1 MAASSRGL
9 IWGLSSDDKGI
20 TTSSWSH
27 TWKALE
33 WDRVRAVGRRAMA
46 QHFFGNSGSMTLQS
60 TPKSDHHHSSKMPD
74 DGFNSTGETLS
85 FVTLDDS
92 NEQQSEDSGI
102 SVSKTSTRSSLGNST
117 MEDAAV
123 LSPPNSRIDEIGKKA
138 QELIERINER
148 RAMDQHV
155 MNSFEEKLIK
165 KVSEMCQ
172 QVKEQMFEYYEQ
184 HSQGMEASITE
195 LSEVLERSSQLSIEL
210 QGASQ
215 TLAAINKGLQHS
227 TEQ

>member
-1 MAASSRGL
+1 MA
-9 IWGLSSDDKGI
+9 
-20 TTSSWSH
+20 
-27 TWKALE
+27 
-33 WDRVRAVGRRAMA
+33 
-46 QHFFGNSGSMTLQS
+46 LQS
-60 TPKSDHHHSSKMPD
+60 TPKAGHHHHSSAKVPD
-74 DGFNSTGETLS
+74 DGFNSTDETLL
-85 FVTLDDS
+85 FVSLDDS

-102 SVSKTSTRSSLGNST
+102 EVSKTSTRSSLGIST
-117 MEDAAV
+117 MEEAAV
-123 LSPPNSRIDEIGKKA
+123 MAPISSRIEVVGKKA
-138 QELIERINER
+138 QDLIERINER

-184 HSQGMEASITE
+184 YSQGMEASIAE
-195 LSEVLERSSQLSIEL
+195 LSEVLERSSRMSMEL

>member
-1 MAASSRGL
+1 
-9 IWGLSSDDKGI
+9 
-20 TTSSWSH
+20 
-27 TWKALE
+27 
-33 WDRVRAVGRRAMA
+33 MA

-60 TPKSDHHHSSKMPD
+60 TPKSGHHHSSKMPD

-85 FVTLDDS
+85 FVTLNDS
-92 NEQQSEDSGI
+92 NDEDSGI
-102 SVSKTSTRSSLGNST
+102 SVSKTSTRSSLGDST

-123 LSPPNSRIDEIGKKA
+123 LSPPNSQIDEIGKKA
-138 QELIERINER
+138 QDLIERINER

-195 LSEVLERSSQLSIEL
+195 LSEVLERSSQLSMEL

-227 TEQ
+227 TEH

>member
-1 MAASSRGL
+1 
-9 IWGLSSDDKGI
+9 
-20 TTSSWSH
+20 
-27 TWKALE
+27 
-33 WDRVRAVGRRAMA
+33 MA

-60 TPKSDHHHSSKMPD
+60 TPKAGHHHLSAKAPD

-85 FVTLDDS
+85 FVSLDDT
-92 NEQQSEDSGI
+92 NEQPSEDSGI
-102 SVSKTSTRSSLGNST
+102 GVSQTSTRSLPGSSSMEEAVALPPTNSQ
-117 MEDAAV
+117 
-123 LSPPNSRIDEIGKKA
+123 IDVIGKKA
-138 QELIERINER
+138 QDLIERINER

-172 QVKEQMFEYYEQ
+172 QVKEHMFEYYEQ

-195 LSEVLERSSQLSIEL
+195 LSEVLERSSQLSMEL

-227 TEQ
+227 SEQ

>member
-1 MAASSRGL
+1 
-9 IWGLSSDDKGI
+9 
-20 TTSSWSH
+20 
-27 TWKALE
+27 
-33 WDRVRAVGRRAMA
+33 MA

-60 TPKSDHHHSSKMPD
+60 TPKLSHHVSAKVPD

-85 FVTLDDS
+85 FVTLNDS
-92 NEQQSEDSGI
+92 SEQQSEDSGI
-102 SVSKTSTRSSLGNST
+102 GVSKTSIRSSPINST
-117 MEDAAV
+117 MEDVGV
-123 LSPPNSRIDEIGKKA
+123 LSPTNSGIDEIGKKA
-138 QELIERINER
+138 QDLIERINER

-172 QVKEQMFEYYEQ
+172 RVKEQMFEYYEQ
-184 HSQGMEASITE
+184 HSQGMEASIAE
-195 LSEVLERSSQLSIEL
+195 LSEVLERSSQLSMEL

-215 TLAAINKGLQHS
+215 TLAAINKGLQHN

>member
-1 MAASSRGL
+1 
-9 IWGLSSDDKGI
+9 
-20 TTSSWSH
+20 
-27 TWKALE
+27 
-33 WDRVRAVGRRAMA
+33 MA

-60 TPKSDHHHSSKMPD
+60 TPKSGHHHSSKMSD
-74 DGFNSTGETLS
+74 DGFNSTGETIS
-85 FVTLDDS
+85 FVTLNDS
-92 NEQQSEDSGI
+92 NEQQRHFADFSPYNSEDSGI
-102 SVSKTSTRSSLGNST
+102 SVSKTSTRSSPGNST

-123 LSPPNSRIDEIGKKA
+123 LSPPNSQIDEIGKKA
-138 QELIERINER
+138 QDLIERINER

-165 KVSEMCQ
+165 KVREMCQ

-195 LSEVLERSSQLSIEL
+195 LSEVLERSSQLSMEL

>member
-1 MAASSRGL
+1 MNA
-9 IWGLSSDDKGI
+9 
-20 TTSSWSH
+20 
-27 TWKALE
+27 
-33 WDRVRAVGRRAMA
+33 RRKTAMA
-46 QHFFGNSGSMTLQS
+46 QHFFGNSGSVALQS
-60 TPKSDHHHSSKMPD
+60 TPKTGHHHSSAKVPD

-85 FVTLDDS
+85 FVSLDDS
-92 NEQQSEDSGI
+92 NEHQSEDSGI
-102 SVSKTSTRSSLGNST
+102 GVSKTSTRSSPSNST
-117 MEDAAV
+117 MEEAGV
-123 LSPPNSRIDEIGKKA
+123 LAPTSSRIEEVGKKA
-138 QELIERINER
+138 QDLIERINER

-195 LSEVLERSSQLSIEL
+195 LSEVLERSSQLSMEL